1 MNRCI
6 AYNKNNNKCRAKL
19 EEGKLF
25 CCNAHYPTNAELVN
39 EGCFMCFEKI
49 NNPTEIVYLKCH
61 HAFHKDCY
69 NEWLAHSTYETS
81 VCIICLKEVFTKPLN
96 IIKKK
101 NLKKYVNIEKI
112 NHLNQINNI
121 LILSNYLI

>member
-19 EEGKLF
+19 KESKLF
-25 CCNAHYPTNAELVN
+25 CCVTHYPTNAEIIS

-49 NNPTEIVYLKCH
+49 NNPTELIYLKCH
-61 HAFHKDCY
+61 HAFHKACY
-69 NEWLAHSTYETS
+69 NEWLSHSTYETT
-81 VCIICLKEVFTKPLN
+81 VCIICLKEVFKKHVKIN
-96 IIKKK
+96 KKDKK
-101 NLKKYVNIEKI
+101 NEHLHIEKI

-121 LILSNYLI
+121 LIFNQTI

>member
-25 CCNAHYPTNAELVN
+25 CCNAHYPTNKEIVT

-49 NNPTEIVYLKCH
+49 NNPTELVYLKCH
-61 HAFHKDCY
+61 HSFHKDCY
-69 NEWLAHSTYETS
+69 NEWLSHSTYETS
-81 VCIICLKEVFTKPLN
+81 VCIICLKEVFTQPLKNIKKNN
-96 IIKKK
+96 IIK
-101 NLKKYVNIEKI
+101 IEKI
-112 NHLNQINNI
+112 NHLNKINNI
-121 LILSNYLI
+121 LILNQTG

>member
-25 CCNAHYPTNAELVN
+25 CCNAHYPKNIEIVE

-49 NNPTEIVYLKCH
+49 KNPTEIVYLKCH
-61 HAFHKDCY
+61 HAFHKECY
-69 NEWLAHSTYETS
+69 NEWLAHSTYETP
-81 VCIICLKEVFTKPLN
+81 VCIICLKIVFTSSLN
-96 IIKKK
+96 IIKKIKK
-101 NLKKYVNIEKI
+101 NVNIDLEKI

-121 LILSNYLI
+121 LVFNQII